1 MERFSLFIRENIR
14 LLVGLAVVIFFSI
27 LLASFI
33 ASDRNQDAQVSIN
46 NAKFGVVLAKTNT
59 EKEIGLSNT
68 RNLPQNR
75 GMLFL
80 FDQPAYYAFW
90 MKEMKFPIDIIF
102 IRGNKV
108 TTVFSN
114 VLPPSQTNGQLPL
127 YQPKDA
133 SEKVL
138 ELNAG
143 MAQKYNIQEG
153 SVVEINN
160 L

>member
-33 ASDRNQDAQVSIN
+33 ASDRNKDAQVSIN

-114 VLPPSQTNGQLPL
+114 VLPPSETNGQLPL
-127 YQPKDA
+127 YQPKNA

-153 SVVEINN
+153 STVEINN